1 MRKFFDSIVKPIDR
15 GSTDSLYVLFQF
27 AAIASGVVVGAAIIM
42 ALFMADKSEMSAGT
56 FGDFIGGTLNP
67 ILTFLTFMG
76 LIVTIVL
83 QQQELAET
91 RKELER
97 SASALEAQST
107 ALQSQLTAIHS
118 QNFESTFFQMLGLH
132 NQLVSAMDIHRRNQ
146 ETLHGRDCFRF
157 FHEEMKKVFDA
168 SKRSEE
174 DEKILEVNE
183 KFWAKHHQ
191 DLAHYYRYF
200 YNLIRFVDESA
211 VEKVKYIRILRAQLS
226 NYELAVMFYNGL
238 RPEAEKSKTFIEA
251 YSMFDN
257 LPTGL
262 LFDAVHVDK
271 YGGSAFTDEGLASR
285 QVNTVATSYSD
296 NLKTAISPT

>member
-1 MRKFFDSIVKPIDR
+1 MRKFFDSIVKPVDR
-15 GSTDSLYVLFQF
+15 GSTDSLYALFRF
-27 AAIASGVVVGAAIIM
+27 AAIASVVVFGAAVIM
-42 ALFMADKSEMSAGT
+42 ALAGKDAGT

-83 QQQELAET
+83 QQQELADT
-91 RKELER
+91 RKELKR
-97 SASALEAQST
+97 SASALESQST
-107 ALQSQLTAIHS
+107 ALESQLTAIHN

-132 NQLVSAMDIHRRNQ
+132 NQLVNAMDIHRKNQ

-157 FHEEMKKVFDA
+157 FYDEMKKLYNTPGA
-168 SKRSEE
+168 ESEE
-174 DEKILEVNE
+174 MRISAVNDR
-183 KFWAKHHQ
+183 FWGKHHQ

-211 VEKVKYIRILRAQLS
+211 SDKVKYIRILRSQLS

-238 RPEAEKSKTFIEA
+238 SPEAARSKTFIET

-257 LPTGL
+257 LPEGL
-262 LFDAVHVDK
+262 LFDKNHIEK
-271 YGGSAFTDEGLASR
+271 YGASAFTDEGLSSR
-285 QVNTVATSYSD
+285 QVNTYE
-296 NLKTAISPT
+296 PTYLDALNAAMSTRSS